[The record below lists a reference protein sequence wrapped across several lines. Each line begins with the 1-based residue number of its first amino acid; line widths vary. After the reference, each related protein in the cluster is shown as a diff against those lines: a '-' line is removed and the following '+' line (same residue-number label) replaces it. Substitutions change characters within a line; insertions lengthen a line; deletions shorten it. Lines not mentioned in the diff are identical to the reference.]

1 MKHVCIVY
9 RVTVEQLMS
18 DVLHIENKDVVEA
31 RRMYW
36 YLLTLR
42 GMTIMEIVIMFRTT
56 YNIVYKGVSTVE
68 NLIDVNKQTK
78 RKYNEINRRFQ
89 NHYKLVNKNIKLFK
103 QAYVQK

>member
-1 MKHVCIVY
+1 MKHVCTVY

-89 NHYKLVNKNIKLFK
+89 NHYKKVPR
-103 QAYVQK
+103 